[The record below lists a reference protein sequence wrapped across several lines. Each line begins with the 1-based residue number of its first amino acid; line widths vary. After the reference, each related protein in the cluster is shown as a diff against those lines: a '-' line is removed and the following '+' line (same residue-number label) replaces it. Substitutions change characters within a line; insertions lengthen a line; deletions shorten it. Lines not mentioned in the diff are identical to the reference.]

1 MKKSFMLAA
10 SIVLIFLFSYG
21 FTNEEVGAK
30 VGAYAPN
37 VTLTSNGKTVDIEK
51 YRGEYVLLSLWS
63 SYDAT
68 SRLRCNDY
76 NAYVKS
82 LVLKGEKSINYLSVN
97 LDDNERLFQEVVR
110 LDNLNSDL
118 QYFAGESE
126 KSLIDKFYNLNSGFN
141 TYLINQAGKIVA
153 INPTVDELN
162 LINH

>member
-37 VTLTSNGKTVDIEK
+37 ITLTSNGKTVDIEK

-63 SYDAT
+63 SYDAS

-82 LVLKGEKSINYLSVN
+82 SALKDEKSINYLSVN
-97 LDDNERLFQEVVR
+97 LDDNEKLFNEIVR
-110 LDNLNSDL
+110 LDNLNTDL
-118 QYFAGESE
+118 QYFAGERE

-141 TYLINQAGKIVA
+141 TYLINQVGKIVA

-162 LINH
+162 LLNR